1 MKQRFRKDYGF
12 LWFMWHHG
20 LAINFD
26 KNNSESLKF
35 DSMLWQKFRNPRI
48 WKDPYVYLLPY

>member
-1 MKQRFRKDYGF
+1 MKQRSRKDYGF

-26 KNNSESLKF
+26 KTILNH
-35 DSMLWQKFRNPRI
+35 
-48 WKDPYVYLLPY
+48 